1 MRAPSVGI
9 KMGSELCR
17 ELRNCGHITDEQ
29 FGVSGTSI
37 LKQPL
42 SAYKKKFAVCVDPNV
57 AEEIRRPG
65 RDLRVDVLDLFLTVH
80 ESASPQQP
88 LLFAWC
94 AIGQRDRPISAPIG
108 RAGSRLGPVA
118 RCRTSRMR

>member
-1 MRAPSVGI
+1 MDSQKEVQDIDTQIASRTSDRVGI

-57 AEEIRRPG
+57 AEE
-65 RDLRVDVLDLFLTVH
+65 DFRVGEPDCYTS
-80 ESASPQQP
+80 EPMKSP
-88 LLFAWC
+88 
-94 AIGQRDRPISAPIG
+94 S
-108 RAGSRLGPVA
+108 
-118 RCRTSRMR
+118 